1 MRERDAAG
9 GSYWTHQWRASVG
22 LPNAKW
28 TDPVTPSLRAILT
41 CIHAGLHEVKGLTAI
56 LPQNMARIYG
66 STSPCLPDPVTHCSL
81 GYKRSEGLATPSGP
95 RLSTLVSIIVV
106 LTSL

>member
-1 MRERDAAG
+1 MR
-9 GSYWTHQWRASVG
+9 S
-22 LPNAKW
+22 NAKW
-28 TDPVTPSLRAILT
+28 TDPVIPSPRAILT
-41 CIHAGLHEVKGLTAI
+41 CIYAGLHEVKGLAAI
-56 LPQNMARIYG
+56 LLQYMARIYG

-81 GYKRSEGLATPSGP
+81 GYKRSAGLATPSGP